1 MTAPETKHP
10 RFGKFE
16 VLQLLGRGGMAEV
29 YKARIVEG
37 PRTGQLVALK
47 RLSPKLSHD
56 SEALDLFTGEADI
69 SRLLKHPNIVQIF
82 ETGVVGDLYYLA
94 MEYVDGRDLAQVLS
108 RCRERKILLPVTF
121 AVHIASATLDAL
133 GYAHNAVGPSG
144 QPLNVIHC
152 DVSPSNLFISRTG
165 DIKLGDFGIAK
176 AHAFAGADF
185 DPGGTL
191 WGKVAYLAPEVLE
204 RSPLTPQAD
213 LWSAAAVLYECL
225 AGQRAI
231 QGPNTEALKESLRA
245 VRIIPVET
253 LRPGLADGLAAVI
266 RKAFSKHPKDRFANA
281 EAFRD
286 SLAPYD
292 DEAIGGALGIAS
304 MVRGLFG
311 A

>member
-1 MTAPETKHP
+1 VTTPETKHP

-47 RLSPKLSHD
+47 RLSPKLSQD

-121 AVHIASATLDAL
+121 AVHIARAMLDAL
-133 GYAHNAVGPSG
+133 GYAHRAVGPSG

-176 AHAFAGADF
+176 AHAFEGADF

-231 QGPNTEALKESLRA
+231 QGPNTDALKESLRA
-245 VRIIPVET
+245 VRITPVEA
-253 LRPGLADGLAAVI
+253 LRPGLPEGLAAVI
-266 RKAFSKHPKDRFANA
+266 RKAFSKLPKDRFANA
-281 EAFRD
+281 AAFRD